1 MSDFWRAQI
10 MKAEEILSLTGQD
23 VAPDVLTIHPTGN
36 LIHVLLEPPPEEFGL
51 IKIPDYIQ
59 SMEKMG
65 VGYVIA
71 AGPRAGH
78 SDYAGVLSGAMGI
91 IAHIKDNEY
100 DNSPLNILGLHVIF
114 GSHTGMPLRVSMMD
128 REFRAAVLVMSAKDI
143 RGVDTNPK
151 SLTKRVEEKMNLA
164 PGEEYN

>member
-1 MSDFWRAQI
+1 MSDFWQAQI
-10 MKAEEILSLTGQD
+10 MT
-23 VAPDVLTIHPTGN
+23 APDIQKLTEQEIHPDILTVHPTGN

-65 VGYVIA
+65 VGYIIA

-78 SDYAGVLSGAMGI
+78 SDYAGALSGPIGI
-91 IAHIKDNEY
+91 IAHIPDNEY
-100 DNSPLNILGLHVIF
+100 DVSATNLLGLHVIF
-114 GSHTGMPLRVSMMD
+114 GSHTGMPLRVSLMD

-143 RGVDTNPK
+143 RGVDTNPIP
-151 SLTKRVEEKMNLA
+151 LTRRVEERMKI
-164 PGEEYN
+164 